1 MSDFTLAVTAG
12 FFLFAIYV
20 GLRLLGSDRRPKPRP
35 PVRRSGPHQHIPRR
49 PPPKKTLWLDP
60 QKNIVVDGSNVMH
73 WNGEPSALIL
83 NHVLVALDEKG
94 LNPMVFFDANVGYK
108 LWDRHANA
116 RHIAPEI
123 GVKVDR
129 VVVAPSGTTADELLL
144 DFAVDNGLRVVTN
157 DRFLD
162 WRVQFPR
169 AGERGFLVK
178 GQWKQG
184 SVVLRG
190 L

>member
-1 MSDFTLAVTAG
+1 MSDNTLIAIAGLLLAAV
-12 FFLFAIYV
+12 FV
-20 GLRLLGSDRRPKPRP
+20 VLRLLGTKPRP
-35 PVRRSGPHQHIPRR
+35 KARTKPRTIARPHVPGRAPQQ
-49 PPPKKTLWLDP
+49 KLDP

-73 WNGEPSALIL
+73 WGGEPSAQIL

-116 RHIAPEI
+116 SHVAPKI
-123 GVKVDR
+123 GVRSDR
-129 VVVAPSGTTADELLL
+129 VVVAPSGTTADALLL
-144 DFAVDNGLRVVTN
+144 EFAVRHGLRVVTN

-162 WRVQFPR
+162 WRVQYPR
-169 AGERGFLVK
+169 AGEKGFLVK
-178 GQWKQG
+178 GQWKEG